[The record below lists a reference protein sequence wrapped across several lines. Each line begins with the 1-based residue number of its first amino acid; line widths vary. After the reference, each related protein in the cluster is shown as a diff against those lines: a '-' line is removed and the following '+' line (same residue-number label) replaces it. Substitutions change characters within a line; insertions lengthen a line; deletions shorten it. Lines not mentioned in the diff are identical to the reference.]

1 MNEKIKKGAKEAGLL
16 SVWIPLNFPALVE
29 VNEDSV
35 VPDITLSS
43 IYELK
48 SLLVVDD
55 DEPPTTLST
64 NGNAR
69 SLKLKASR
77 SNSNAPL
84 TSTSTSSSSPV
95 CPGTGCFASTKAK
108 ANAPYSRRFQ
118 SSPELENSNSN
129 ASNASDGS

>member
-1 MNEKIKKGAKEAGLL
+1 ML

-35 VPDITLSS
+35 VPDITLNN

-55 DEPPTTLST
+55 EQQLATLSQST
-64 NGNAR
+64 SGNVR

-77 SNSNAPL
+77 SNSNGPL
-84 TSTSTSSSSPV
+84 TSLTSSSSLA
-95 CPGTGCFASTKAK
+95 CPSAGCFSKTKS
-108 ANAPYSRRFQ
+108 NAPYSRRFL
-118 SSPELENSNSN
+118 SPPELENSNSN

>member
-1 MNEKIKKGAKEAGLL
+1 M
-16 SVWIPLNFPALVE
+16 NFPALVE
-29 VNEDSV
+29 VNEESFGA
-35 VPDITLSS
+35 DITLSN

-55 DEPPTTLST
+55 ESTLSA

-77 SNSNAPL
+77 SNSNGPL
-84 TSTSTSSSSPV
+84 TSSLTSSSERC
-95 CPGTGCFASTKAK
+95 CPGTGCFSSGKAK
-108 ANAPYSRRFQ
+108 SNAPYSRRFL
-118 SSPELENSNSN
+118 SPPELENSNSN